1 MNIKSIKKFRLVR
14 IGIAMILAMML
25 FTSTVS
31 TSNAYIL
38 EPGWK
43 LLVHDN
49 IGVYISSDLSDV
61 TIKSNVNK
69 WNTYTGRVSF
79 LYSAISAQIK
89 FMDNRSLDNGT
100 YATTFLRSGANKDII
115 IYKSFKSLSTVR
127 KNETIVHETGHAL
140 GLGHSDKTT
149 TAVMRATG
157 FNDKAYPLSDDIAGI
172 KALY

>member
-1 MNIKSIKKFRLVR
+1 MNVNLVKQFRLVR
-14 IGIAMILAMML
+14 IGIAVILTMVL
-25 FTSTVS
+25 FVSTVS
-31 TSNAYIL
+31 ISNAYVL
-38 EPGWK
+38 SPGWK
-43 LLVHDN
+43 LPIHDN
-49 IGVYISSDLSDV
+49 IGVYSPSDLSDV

-69 WNTYTGRVSF
+69 WDTYTGRVSF
-79 LYSAISAQIK
+79 SFSAISAQIK
-89 FMDNRSLDNGT
+89 FLDNRSLDNGT

-127 KNETIVHETGHAL
+127 KNETIVHEAGHAL

-149 TAVMRATG
+149 TSVMRATG